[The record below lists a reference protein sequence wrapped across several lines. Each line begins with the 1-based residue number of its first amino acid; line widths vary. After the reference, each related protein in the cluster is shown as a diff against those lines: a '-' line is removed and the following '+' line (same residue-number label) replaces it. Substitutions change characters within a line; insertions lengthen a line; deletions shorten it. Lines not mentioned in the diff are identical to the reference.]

1 MNKETHYKVHAT
13 PENAFVR
20 VFQKASFLNCAPLRS
35 FFEECMVV
43 GRRNYVV
50 DFQECSSMDS
60 TFLGILVG
68 LAMKLRK
75 FEDDGRLTLINLQG
89 RNLETVRNLGIHK
102 IADVNPD
109 DLSSDDREL
118 NDLENNEGR
127 DSVGSE
133 TICQAHKTLMELN
146 ERNSKMF
153 CDVVNF
159 LERQKEDSA

>member
-1 MNKETHYKVHAT
+1 MNKETHYKVHVT

-35 FFEECMVV
+35 FFEECLVV

-75 FEDDGRLTLINLQG
+75 FEDDGRLTLINLKD

-102 IADVNPD
+102 IAYVNPD
-109 DLSSDDREL
+109 DLSSDEREL
-118 NDLENNEGR
+118 NDLESNEGR
-127 DSVGSE
+127 ESVGSE

-159 LERQKEDSA
+159 LERQKEDSI

>member
-1 MNKETHYKVHAT
+1 MNKETHYKVHVT

-35 FFEECMVV
+35 FFEECLVV

-75 FEDDGRLTLINLQG
+75 FEDDGRLTLINLKD

-109 DLSSDDREL
+109 DLSSDEREL
-118 NDLENNEGR
+118 NDLESNEDR
-127 DSVGSE
+127 ESVGSE

-146 ERNSKMF
+146 DRNSKMF

-159 LERQKEDSA
+159 LERQKEDSI

>member
-1 MNKETHYKVHAT
+1 MNKETHYKVHVT

-75 FEDDGRLTLINLQG
+75 FEDDGRLTLINLRG
-89 RNLETVRNLGIHK
+89 RNLETVQNLGIHK

-118 NDLENNEGR
+118 NDLENNEGH

>member
-1 MNKETHYKVHAT
+1 MNKETHYKVHVT

-35 FFEECMVV
+35 FFEECLVV

-75 FEDDGRLTLINLQG
+75 FKDDGRLTLINLKD

-109 DLSSDDREL
+109 DLSSDEREL
-118 NDLENNEGR
+118 NDLESNEGR
-127 DSVGSE
+127 ESVGSE

-159 LERQKEDSA
+159 LERQKEDSI

>member
-1 MNKETHYKVHAT
+1 MNKETHYKVHVT

-35 FFEECMVV
+35 FFEECIEV
-43 GRRNYVV
+43 GRRNNVV

-68 LAMKLRK
+68 LVMKLRK
-75 FEDDGRLTLINLQG
+75 LEDIGQLTLINLQG
-89 RNLETVRNLGIHK
+89 RNLETVQNLGIHK

-109 DLSSDDREL
+109 DVSSDDRDL
-118 NDLENNEGR
+118 ADLENKEDR

-153 CDVVNF
+153 CDVVSF
-159 LERQKEDSA
+159 LERQQEDSA

>member
-1 MNKETHYKVHAT
+1 MNKETHYKVHVT

-35 FFEECMVV
+35 FFEECLVV

-75 FEDDGRLTLINLQG
+75 FEDEGRLTLINLKD

-102 IADVNPD
+102 IAYVNPD
-109 DLSSDDREL
+109 DLSSDEREL
-118 NDLENNEGR
+118 NDLESNEGR
-127 DSVGSE
+127 ESVGSE

-159 LERQKEDSA
+159 LERQKEDSI

>member
-1 MNKETHYKVHAT
+1 MNKETHYKVHVT

-35 FFEECMVV
+35 FFEECLVV

-75 FEDDGRLTLINLQG
+75 FEDDGRLTLINLKD

-109 DLSSDDREL
+109 DLSSDEREL
-118 NDLENNEGR
+118 NDLESNEGR
-127 DSVGSE
+127 ESVGSE

-146 ERNSKMF
+146 DRNSKMF

-159 LERQKEDSA
+159 LERQKEDSI

>member
-1 MNKETHYKVHAT
+1 MNKETHYKVHVT

-68 LAMKLRK
+68 LALKLKK
-75 FEDDGRLTLINLQG
+75 FEDEGRLTLVNLKG
-89 RNLETVRNLGIHK
+89 RNLETIQNLGIHK

-109 DLSSDDREL
+109 DLSPKDREL
-118 NDLENNEGR
+118 NELDKGEGR
-127 DSVGSE
+127 ESVGSE

-146 ERNSKMF
+146 EKNARMF

-159 LERQKEDSA
+159 LEREEEDSD

>member
-1 MNKETHYKVHAT
+1 MNKETHYEVHVT

-35 FFEECMVV
+35 FFEECMVA

-68 LAMKLRK
+68 LTMKLRK
-75 FEDDGRLTLINLQG
+75 FEGEGCLTLINLRE
-89 RNLETVRNLGIHK
+89 RNLETVQNLGIHK
-102 IADVNPD
+102 IADVNPNDLPPD
-109 DLSSDDREL
+109 DHEL
-118 NDLENNEGR
+118 NELKRHEGR
-127 DSVGSE
+127 DSVSSE

-146 ERNSKMF
+146 EKNAKMF

-159 LERQKEDSA
+159 LERQKEDSV

>member
-35 FFEECMVV
+35 FFEESMVA

-89 RNLETVRNLGIHK
+89 RNLETVQNLGIHK

-127 DSVGSE
+127 DTVGSE

-159 LERQKEDSA
+159 LERQKEESA

>member
-1 MNKETHYKVHAT
+1 MNKETHYKVHVT

-35 FFEECMVV
+35 FFEDCMVA

-75 FEDDGRLTLINLQG
+75 FEDEGCLTLINLRG
-89 RNLETVRNLGIHK
+89 RNLETVQNLGIHK
-102 IADVNPD
+102 IADVNP
-109 DLSSDDREL
+109 
-118 NDLENNEGR
+118 NDLPLDDHELKDLKRHEGR
-127 DSVGSE
+127 DSVSSE

-146 ERNSKMF
+146 EKNAKMF

>member
-1 MNKETHYKVHAT
+1 MNKETHYKVHVT

-35 FFEECMVV
+35 FFEECLVV

-75 FEDDGRLTLINLQG
+75 FEDDGRLTLINLKD

-102 IADVNPD
+102 IAYVNPD
-109 DLSSDDREL
+109 DLSSDEREL
-118 NDLENNEGR
+118 NDLESNEGR
-127 DSVGSE
+127 ESVGSE

-159 LERQKEDSA
+159 LEQQKEDSI

>member
-1 MNKETHYKVHAT
+1 MNKETHYKVHVT

-89 RNLETVRNLGIHK
+89 RNLETVQNLGIHK

-109 DLSSDDREL
+109 DLSSDDRDL
-118 NDLENNEGR
+118 DDLENKEDR

>member
-1 MNKETHYKVHAT
+1 MNKETHYKVHVT

-75 FEDDGRLTLINLQG
+75 FEDDGRLALINLQG
-89 RNLETVRNLGIHK
+89 RNLETVQNLGIHK

-109 DLSSDDREL
+109 DLSSDDRDL
-118 NDLENNEGR
+118 DDLENNADL

>member
-1 MNKETHYKVHAT
+1 
-13 PENAFVR
+13 
-20 VFQKASFLNCAPLRS
+20 
-35 FFEECMVV
+35 MVA

-109 DLSSDDREL
+109 DLSSDEREL
-118 NDLENNEGR
+118 NDLESNEDR
-127 DSVGSE
+127 ESVGSE

-159 LERQKEDSA
+159 LEQQKEDSI

>member
-1 MNKETHYKVHAT
+1 MNKETHYKVHVT

-35 FFEECMVV
+35 FFEECLVV

-75 FEDDGRLTLINLQG
+75 FEDDGRLTLINLKD

-109 DLSSDDREL
+109 DLSSDEREL
-118 NDLENNEGR
+118 NDLESNEDR
-127 DSVGSE
+127 ESVGSE

-159 LERQKEDSA
+159 LEQQKEDSI

>member
-1 MNKETHYKVHAT
+1 MNKETYYKVHAT

-35 FFEECMVV
+35 FFEECMVA

-75 FEDDGRLTLINLQG
+75 FEDGRCLTLINLRG
-89 RNLETVRNLGIHK
+89 RNLETVQNLGIHK
-102 IADVNPD
+102 ISDVNPNDPPPD
-109 DLSSDDREL
+109 DHKL
-118 NDLENNEGR
+118 NDLKRHEVRG
-127 DSVGSE
+127 SVGPE

-146 ERNSKMF
+146 EKNAKMF

-159 LERQKEDSA
+159 LEQQKEDSA

>member
-1 MNKETHYKVHAT
+1 MNKETHYKVHVT

-68 LAMKLRK
+68 LAMKLRN

-109 DLSSDDREL
+109 DLSSDDRDL
-118 NDLENNEGR
+118 DDLENNEDR

>member
-1 MNKETHYKVHAT
+1 
-13 PENAFVR
+13 
-20 VFQKASFLNCAPLRS
+20 
-35 FFEECMVV
+35 MVV

>member
-1 MNKETHYKVHAT
+1 M
-13 PENAFVR
+13 
-20 VFQKASFLNCAPLRS
+20 
-35 FFEECMVV
+35 V

-89 RNLETVRNLGIHK
+89 RNLETVQNLGIHK

-109 DLSSDDREL
+109 DLSSDDRDL
-118 NDLENNEGR
+118 DDLENKEDR

-133 TICQAHKTLMELN
+133 TICQAHKTLMGLN

>member
-1 MNKETHYKVHAT
+1 MNKETHYKVHVT

-35 FFEECMVV
+35 FFEDCMVA

-75 FEDDGRLTLINLQG
+75 FEDGGRVTLINLRG
-89 RNLETVRNLGIHK
+89 RNLETVQNLGIHK

-109 DLSSDDREL
+109 DLSSDDRAL
-118 NDLENNEGR
+118 NDLENNEGH

>member
-1 MNKETHYKVHAT
+1 MNKETHYKVHVT

-50 DFQECSSMDS
+50 DFKECSSMDS

-75 FEDDGRLTLINLQG
+75 FEDEGRLTLVNLQD
-89 RNLETVRNLGIHK
+89 RNLETVQNLGIHK

-109 DLSSDDREL
+109 DRSSDAPEL
-118 NDLENNEGR
+118 NDLDKGEGHQA
-127 DSVGSE
+127 VGSE
-133 TICQAHKTLMELN
+133 AIFQAHKTLMELN
-146 ERNSKMF
+146 EKNAKMF

-159 LERQKEDSA
+159 LERQKEDSD

>member
-1 MNKETHYKVHAT
+1 MNKETHYKVHVT

-35 FFEECMVV
+35 FFEECLVV

-75 FEDDGRLTLINLQG
+75 FEDDGRLTLINLKD

-109 DLSSDDREL
+109 DLSSDEGEL

-127 DSVGSE
+127 ESVGSE

-146 ERNSKMF
+146 DRNSKMF

-159 LERQKEDSA
+159 LERQKEDSI

>member
-1 MNKETHYKVHAT
+1 MIKEIHYKVHAT

-35 FFEECMVV
+35 FFEECMAA

-89 RNLETVRNLGIHK
+89 RNLETVQNLGIHK

>member
-1 MNKETHYKVHAT
+1 MNKEAHYKVHVT

-35 FFEECMVV
+35 FFEECLVV

-75 FEDDGRLTLINLQG
+75 FEDDGRLTLINLKD

-109 DLSSDDREL
+109 DLSSDEGEL
-118 NDLENNEGR
+118 NDLESNEDR
-127 DSVGSE
+127 ESVGSE

-159 LERQKEDSA
+159 LERQKEDSI

>member
-1 MNKETHYKVHAT
+1 MNKETHYKVHVT

-68 LAMKLRK
+68 LAMKLRN

-89 RNLETVRNLGIHK
+89 RNLETVQNLGIHK
-102 IADVNPD
+102 IADVNPN
-109 DLSSDDREL
+109 DLSSDDRDL
-118 NDLENNEGR
+118 DDLENNEDR

>member
-1 MNKETHYKVHAT
+1 MNKETHYKVHVT

-35 FFEECMVV
+35 FFEECLVV

-75 FEDDGRLTLINLQG
+75 FEDDGRLTLINLKD

-109 DLSSDDREL
+109 DLSSDEREL
-118 NDLENNEGR
+118 NDLESNEGR
-127 DSVGSE
+127 ESVGSE

-159 LERQKEDSA
+159 LERQKEDSI

>member
-35 FFEECMVV
+35 FFEECMVA

>member
-1 MNKETHYKVHAT
+1 MNKETHYKVHVT
-13 PENAFVR
+13 PENALVR

-35 FFEECMVV
+35 FFEECIVV

-89 RNLETVRNLGIHK
+89 RNLETVQNLGIHK

-109 DLSSDDREL
+109 DLSSDDRDL
-118 NDLENNEGR
+118 DDLENKEDR

-133 TICQAHKTLMELN
+133 TICQAHKTLMGLN

-153 CDVVNF
+153 YDVVNF